1 MTKQNIFNGVLAV
14 AIVLVGFVAFTKS
27 VNTETVVKEVQK
39 LGSVV
44 SSELPDNNFSF
55 GQVRRWAYGP
65 KMNVAT
71 TTLCAIKSPS
81 ATSTLISAG
90 LQVFT
95 GTSTSATIDIG
106 TSTTA
111 FATTTNLVSAFSLA
125 SGAVG
130 ATGWTSAGGSAQDN
144 IMAPNTFVV
153 VKTAGAGLG
162 GYTYGGKCTV
172 VFQEF

>member
-1 MTKQNIFNGVLAV
+1 MTKQNILTSAV
-14 AIVLVGFVAFTKS
+14 IALLVSGTVAFLFP
-27 VNTETVVKEVQK
+27 NTVKTVVQEVTK
-39 LGSVV
+39 TGSVV

-71 TTLCAIKSPS
+71 TSLCSIKSPA
-81 ATSTLISAG
+81 ATSTLISAAF
-90 LQVFT
+90 QIYT
-95 GTSTSATIDIG
+95 GTSTAATIDIG

-111 FATTTNLVSAFSLA
+111 FATTTNLVSAFSVG
-125 SGAVG
+125 SGAQG
-130 ATGWTSAGGSAQDN
+130 ATGWTSAGGSVQDN
-144 IMAPNTFVV
+144 VMAPNTYVN